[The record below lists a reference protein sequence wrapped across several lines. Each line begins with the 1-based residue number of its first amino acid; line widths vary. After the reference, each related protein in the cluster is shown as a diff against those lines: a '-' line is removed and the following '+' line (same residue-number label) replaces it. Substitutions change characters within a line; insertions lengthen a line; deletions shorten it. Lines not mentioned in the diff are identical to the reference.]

1 MKHNCFSWSIS
12 YYLYL
17 FCLLFLC
24 LSLFQLIDSVDG
36 KQLPLLLVH
45 IWLIPEQMNWID
57 NEISS
62 FRKENNHMA
71 TYYHVLANKLSFCLL
86 IKWNRLKGSYEQKLH
101 SDVFVK
107 HRIVFYYYP
116 IFHSTLI
123 FWSLQMKSSFA
134 WGWFP
139 LLFCWLCTSAVELM
153 PPLDPYWLS
162 SLYSCGWKPTRQ
174 TPLLYGTPSDPG
186 TY

>member
-1 MKHNCFSWSIS
+1 MNWVAGEWNIIVSVSIS
-12 YYLYL
+12 YYLY
-17 FCLLFLC
+17 FIFMFVS
-24 LSLFQLIDSVDG
+24 LSVNWFSG
-36 KQLPLLLVH
+36 CKQLPLILVH
-45 IWLIPEQMNWID
+45 ICDLFQSKWTELILKSQKGEQSYGNIL
-57 NEISS
+57 
-62 FRKENNHMA
+62 
-71 TYYHVLANKLSFCLL
+71 YYLLAKKLSPCLL
-86 IKWNRLKGSYEQKLH
+86 IKWNCLKGSNEQKLH

-107 HRIVFYYYP
+107 HRIVFYYHP
-116 IFHSTLI
+116 KLNSTSI

-139 LLFCWLCTSAVELM
+139 LLTSAVELM

-162 SLYSCGWKPTRQ
+162 SLYSCGWKPTPL